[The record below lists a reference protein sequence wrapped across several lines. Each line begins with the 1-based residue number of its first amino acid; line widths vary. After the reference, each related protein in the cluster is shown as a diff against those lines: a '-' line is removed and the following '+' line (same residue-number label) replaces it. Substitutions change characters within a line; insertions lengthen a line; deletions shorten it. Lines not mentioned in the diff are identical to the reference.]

1 MDERRRQSVTVSAK
15 TVDEAI
21 AAAERELGVPRDR
34 LDITVITEGCRG
46 FLGMRAENARILAM
60 VVGGAPTAPPPSAPA
75 QRPVHEGADVAGGP
89 VGVAAEEGEFV
100 AEEEFAEEEG
110 EEEPAEPS
118 VRAEQRQETAR
129 IAQEILETLL
139 RQMDIRAR
147 VAIRT
152 IGNPIVLDVETA
164 NGGLLIG
171 RRGDTLSALQYIVNG
186 HLARDVA
193 PGGYTPGGTAFYATL
208 TACRLGLSVG
218 VLTSVPRDVDLAVLE
233 GAQVRVVPAEQAT
246 TFENRYGPDGR
257 IQFLYGRAA
266 PLGPADVPAA
276 WRTAPILHLGPIA
289 NEVEPSFAAVLPQAL
304 IVATPQGWL
313 RRWDGRPEDG
323 GARIWPLPH
332 AHIVDRLP

>member
-34 LDITVITEGCRG
+34 LDITVITEGSRG

-60 VVGGAPTAPPPSAPA
+60 VVGGAPAAPPAAPA

-89 VGVAAEEGEFV
+89 VGVAAEEESEFV
-100 AEEEFAEEEG
+100 AEEEYAEEEG

-152 IGNPIVLDVETA
+152 VGNPIVLDVETD

-171 RRGDTLSALQYIVNG
+171 RRGDTLSALQYIVNVLVG
-186 HLARDVA
+186 KRTRRWTKVVVDVEHWRERREETLRALALRQAERVRQQRRPIALDPMPANERRIIHLALQ
-193 PGGYTPGGTAFYATL
+193 GH
-208 TACRLGLSVG
+208 
-218 VLTSVPRDVDLAVLE
+218 RDVDTHSE
-233 GAQVRVVPAEQAT
+233 GEEP
-246 TFENRYGPDGR
+246 NRR
-257 IQFLYGRAA
+257 
-266 PLGPADVPAA
+266 
-276 WRTAPILHLGPIA
+276 
-289 NEVEPSFAAVLPQAL
+289 L
-304 IVATPQGWL
+304 IITPK
-313 RRWDGRPEDG
+313 R
-323 GARIWPLPH
+323 
-332 AHIVDRLP
+332 